1 VKSGNGLPYVV
12 FAFAALVPWTFASQ
26 GVSQA
31 AQSLTGDSNLL
42 AKVYFPRLALPVA
55 KIGALFVDLLIALV
69 VLMLLMLIF
78 SVGIGPQIVTLP
90 LFLLLAAATAV
101 GAGTFFAAAN
111 VKYRDVTVGVPLLVQ
126 VWLFATPVV
135 YPGTLVEGGWQYIY
149 ALNPMV
155 SVVTGV
161 RWAVLDAAAPNW
173 AAVGIS
179 VAVAVAGVV
188 GALLYFRRTQHY
200 FADIV

>member
-1 VKSGNGLPYVV
+1 MRGEH
-12 FAFAALVPWTFASQ
+12 
-26 GVSQA
+26 QA

-55 KIGALFVDLLIALV
+55 KVGALGVDLLIALV
-69 VLMLLMLIF
+69 VLFFLMLLF
-78 SVGIGPQIVTLP
+78 GIGIVPQILALP
-90 LFLLLAAATAV
+90 LFLVLAAATAL

-111 VKYRDVTVGVPLLVQ
+111 VKYRDVTVAVPLLVQ

-135 YPGTLVEGGWQYIY
+135 YPGTLVEGAWQYVY
-149 ALNPMV
+149 ALNTMV
-155 SVVTGV
+155 SVVSGV

-173 AAVGIS
+173 ATVAIS
-179 VAVAVAGVV
+179 AAVAIAGVV